1 MRRQSISM
9 SKLNLRNLQ
18 LAYTITAVGFLLMT
32 IVSMVQ
38 VIQGAGEY
46 FERSYLLSSGN
57 MLYLLILCGPIV
69 IPAVNFVRAMHIGG
83 RKADFLNGAFMTY
96 AVFAAVVSIANLVFY
111 VSVDRIW
118 ANIFQVANLAAVF
131 GWTENGMVIAFFQQ
145 FVFLLLVSAVVHTLV
160 AIQGSKFGRTI
171 DILLIM
177 AFTSFIAVPFLRS
190 VLITFLRLITVWQNA
205 WIQILTCLLVTVVLY
220 IVNKPILNKKVLE

>member
-1 MRRQSISM
+1 MA
-9 SKLNLRNLQ
+9 KLNLRNSQ

-32 IVSMVQ
+32 SVSMVQ

-57 MLYLLILCGPIV
+57 MLYLLILCGPIL

-83 RKADFLNGAFMTY
+83 RKVDFLKGAFLTY
-96 AVFAAVVSIANLVFY
+96 VVFAAVVSIANLVFY

-118 ANIFQVANLAAVF
+118 ANIFQVANLAAAF

-160 AIQGSKFGRTI
+160 AIQSSKCGWTF

-177 AFTSFIAVPFLRS
+177 AFTTFIAVPFLRS

-205 WIQILTCLLVTVVLY
+205 WIQIFACLLVTAVLY
-220 IVNKPILNKKVLE
+220 IVNKPILNKKVL